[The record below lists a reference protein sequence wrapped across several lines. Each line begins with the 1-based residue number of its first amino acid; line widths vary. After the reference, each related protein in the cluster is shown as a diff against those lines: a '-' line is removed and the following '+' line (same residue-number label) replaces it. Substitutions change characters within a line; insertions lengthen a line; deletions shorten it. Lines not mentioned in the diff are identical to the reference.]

1 MKARLIHNKVI
12 CGTQYL
18 GFVLETERRVGFSY
32 HPKHG
37 AYNLSGPVKESG
49 FGSTATLSPG
59 QRLLLEKIRE
69 TVGVPDEDPLNK
81 DLFLPHNNFTGQ
93 FVELPAEL
101 LE

>member
-1 MKARLIHNKVI
+1 MKARVIYNKII
-12 CGTQYL
+12 CGTQHL
-18 GFVLETERRVGFSY
+18 GFALETEQRVGFSY

-37 AYNLSGPVKESG
+37 AYNLSGKV
-49 FGSTATLSPG
+49 GSTATLSPG

-69 TVGVPDEDPLNK
+69 TVGVPDEDPMNK